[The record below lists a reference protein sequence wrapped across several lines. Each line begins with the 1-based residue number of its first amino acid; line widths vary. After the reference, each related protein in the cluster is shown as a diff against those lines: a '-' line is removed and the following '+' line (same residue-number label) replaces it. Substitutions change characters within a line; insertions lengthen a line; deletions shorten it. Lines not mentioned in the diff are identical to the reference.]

1 MTNINGNYNNKPV
14 KQTSDDKK
22 TMTKDEVVK
31 IVYEESIFGKA
42 EKAYN
47 KVTKEIPEKLLK
59 ESESWGW
66 VQKVRNF
73 LGIKPE
79 NKTENKK

>member
-1 MTNINGNYNNKPV
+1 MTNINSNYNNKPV

-31 IVYEESIFGKA
+31 IAYEESIFGKA